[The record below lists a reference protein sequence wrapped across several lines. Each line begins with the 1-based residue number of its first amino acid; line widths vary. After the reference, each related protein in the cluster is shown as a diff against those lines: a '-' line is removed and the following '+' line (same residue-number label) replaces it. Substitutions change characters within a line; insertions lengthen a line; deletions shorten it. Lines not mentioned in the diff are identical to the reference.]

1 MSKEKS
7 YLERIAA
14 IPPRLIFHFIP
25 NQTRVQALSVAEK
38 TMKKVKLGII
48 GAGGLSTKKIYPS
61 LSYIPEVTLEA
72 VCDLD
77 ENKAKRNAEKF
88 GANLVFTDMK
98 KMLDKAELDAVII
111 CIGPE
116 QHAKLAPVVLKAG
129 LPVYTEKPPSIDAA
143 GALAVARVTEKTGN
157 LCMTAFKKR
166 YTPLYVR
173 MKEQMG
179 TSDFGK
185 PSMLVMQRSFSKYS
199 NNSPRHSFLLDFCIH
214 LIDLTPWLM
223 GQVTDVHALSPEPN
237 TWAIQLIFESGA
249 VGSLSFCAHTSGVYP
264 DEQVTIYGEDDAMLF
279 ARDGYSLTFAH
290 DRIYHTI
297 HQLNFT
303 TAGQEG
309 LVESG
314 FLPEIQAF
322 IKSVHTGDRSI
333 VQSDIASSYRS
344 MLLHD
349 SIVESARTEKW
360 IELNLCGSQRL
371 F

>member
-1 MSKEKS
+1 
-7 YLERIAA
+7 
-14 IPPRLIFHFIP
+14 
-25 NQTRVQALSVAEK
+25 
-38 TMKKVKLGII
+38 MKKVKLGII

-88 GANLVFTDMK
+88 GANLVFTDME
-98 KMLDKAELDAVII
+98 KMLEKAELDAVII

-116 QHAKLAPVVLKAG
+116 QHSKLAPVVLKAG
-129 LPVYTEKPPSIDAA
+129 LPVYTEKPPSVDAA
-143 GALAVARVTEKTGN
+143 GALAVARVAEETGK

-173 MKEQMG
+173 MKKQME

-185 PSMLVMQRSFSKYS
+185 PSMLVVQRSFSKY
-199 NNSPRHSFLLDFCIH
+199 NNKSPRSTFLLDFCIH

-223 GQVTDVHALSPEPN
+223 GKVTAVHALSPEPN
-237 TWAIQLIFESGA
+237 TWSIQVVFESGA
-249 VGSLSFCAHTSGVYP
+249 VGSLSFCAHTNGIYP

-279 ARDGYSLTFAH
+279 VRDGHSLTFAH
-290 DRIYHTI
+290 DRIYHII

-322 IKSVHTGDRSI
+322 IKAVHTGDRSI
-333 VQSDIASSYRS
+333 VQSEIASSYRS
-344 MLLHD
+344 MIVHD
-349 SIVESARTEKW
+349 SIVKSARSGHW
-360 IELNLCGSQRL
+360 VELHYEI
-371 F
+371 